1 MLRPAVDRLPPR
13 ASGRRRPRSARGP
26 ATHANERT
34 PSLHHR
40 VGRPPAGRSTRFPCA
55 ITSPPVPRV
64 PRVAGCPHEG
74 PRSRAVPRAAISRGT
89 LRHDLRMTTRGFFV
103 CSRLVTLVEPG
114 FLRNCHALRR
124 EMDDRARAA
133 ARCIASAWEGSGS
146 ARSEMPI
153 RQATRE
159 FPPTMT
165 STLRRASSL
174 RGRGSARPSLRRAPF
189 ERAFRPAN
197 AKYASSSGNSG
208 LAKTPI
214 RYTLPACCASP
225 AGGTARVPMSPN
237 RNVRRLYRIPRRT
250 LHRVAW
256 WLPTLFNTREFPP
269 QVQDS
274 TVLPVPMAS
283 DCNGSHGGLVAH
295 RVHDRARKLCLPH
308 GSPEKRRRD
317 TRPAGKR
324 TVADSI
330 GPQRPP
336 NDAMATDAIATSRG
350 SSGVR
355 LSGWLTR

>member
-74 PRSRAVPRAAISRGT
+74 PRSRAIPRAAISRGT

-159 FPPTMT
+159 FPFDDDIHLEANEFTARSGIRSGLPCAERHSKERSDPRRNQARGALAGMPSMLPPLVTRG
-165 STLRRASSL
+165 SRKRRFDTLSPPAVLLQRGARRA
-174 RGRGSARPSLRRAPF
+174 
-189 ERAFRPAN
+189 
-197 AKYASSSGNSG
+197 
-208 LAKTPI
+208 
-214 RYTLPACCASP
+214 
-225 AGGTARVPMSPN
+225 
-237 RNVRRLYRIPRRT
+237 
-250 LHRVAW
+250 
-256 WLPTLFNTREFPP
+256 FP
-269 QVQDS
+269 
-274 TVLPVPMAS
+274 
-283 DCNGSHGGLVAH
+283 
-295 RVHDRARKLCLPH
+295 
-308 GSPEKRRRD
+308 
-317 TRPAGKR
+317 
-324 TVADSI
+324 
-330 GPQRPP
+330 
-336 NDAMATDAIATSRG
+336 
-350 SSGVR
+350 
-355 LSGWLTR
+355 